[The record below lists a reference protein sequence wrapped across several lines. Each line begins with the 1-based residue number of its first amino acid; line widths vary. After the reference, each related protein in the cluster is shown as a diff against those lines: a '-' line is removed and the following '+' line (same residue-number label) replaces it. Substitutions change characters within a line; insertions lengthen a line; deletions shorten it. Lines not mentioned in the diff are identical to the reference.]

1 MVDALA
7 FNLKERLRLFKD
19 KDQEIFVEPEFIEK
33 DFLQSEKE
41 RAKSTIVM
49 FLLAA
54 VLGPGFTSVYY
65 SMY

>member
-1 MVDALA
+1 MA
-7 FNLKERLRLFKD
+7 KD

-49 FLLAA
+49 FLLAVA
-54 VLGPGFTSVYY
+54 LGLFSGYLFLIDSI
-65 SMY
+65 